1 MMSSSAEF
9 GDVRSPHDHDDNN
22 NDQKKKKH
30 NKKEEKKEIMRK
42 RGIITIDTD
51 FIDNQRCLKR
61 KV

>member
-30 NKKEEKKEIMRK
+30 NKKEEKTKHIQQSIEL
-42 RGIITIDTD
+42 DY
-51 FIDNQRCLKR
+51 F
-61 KV
+61 V